1 MEASI
6 KKNATMLTMLM
17 LVKKGLSIV
26 YKIPYQNLTGDAG
39 FYVFQQVYPFMAIL
53 MLLTGF
59 ALPTVIGSLLAEN
72 HYSGMIKDKLKRG
85 MWIVTLAIFIILFL
99 GNRQIAL
106 IMGDILL
113 APVIRITGVHFLFLP
128 PIAYM
133 RGVLQ
138 SRPNT
143 IKRFGYSVVIEQIS
157 RVSAVLVVLYAFDTH
172 HHSYYRIAFLAV
184 LFSLISP
191 VVTIIHLYLMKPIDD
206 ATSFLTLKEKPQ
218 FFHRT
223 MYLMLGSGVLVIFSL
238 VDSFLVFN
246 MLITTQTQV
255 NAMVLRGVLER
266 GLPLVQAG
274 TFFVGSLVSL
284 IMLQFEQAKH
294 KKQKKIA
301 LRTGLF
307 YILALATPVTVGL
320 IHVMPYLNVTL
331 FTNQYGND
339 ALQMMMIQIVLYSVI
354 VVLTA
359 ILSREER
366 QSFVLVA
373 LLIGFLTKLLLTAPL
388 VYRMGIEGAAL
399 SSVLSLLIMCL
410 LMLIGTRYLFT
421 PKLFMIVIGISLSSL
436 FMWLGLH
443 YISPFLAFLN
453 TGERSGYLS
462 LLLVNVVIGLLIY
475 SLMMFMLIGLFKA
488 IGKAILLRHEKRRQR
503 VEKAARARDRMR
515 SDMLK
520 LQEAQMQ
527 EAQRLQKEALERERY
542 RQSLMHNKPKPA
554 AYVSPVTVDDQLEAR
569 GYVHHQSR
577 SEQQQ
582 SQLTHSQ
589 IKNEPINQ
597 IRKER
602 KKMRL
607 DKFLKV
613 SRIIKR
619 RQTAKEVSDAGKIS
633 VNGKIAKSSTALQ
646 VGDEIALHYAT
657 RTLVV
662 KVMVIKD
669 STKKEDARL
678 MYEVVRE
685 EATSSSN

>member
-6 KKNATMLTMLM
+6 KKNAAMLTVLM

-39 FYVFQQVYPFMAIL
+39 FYVFQQVYPFIAIL

-72 HYSGMIKDKLKRG
+72 HYSGMIKDKLKWG
-85 MWIVTLAIFIILFL
+85 MWIFALATFIILFL

-113 APVIRITGVHFLFLP
+113 APVIRIAGVHFLFLP

-138 SRPNT
+138 SRPHT
-143 IKRFGYSVVIEQIS
+143 IKRFGYSVVIEQMS
-157 RVSAVLVVLYAFDTH
+157 RVLAVLVVLYSFNSD

-218 FFHRT
+218 FFRRT

-246 MLITTQTQV
+246 LLITKETQA

-266 GLPLVQAG
+266 GLPLIQVG

-301 LRTGLF
+301 LQTGLF
-307 YILALATPVTVGL
+307 YMLALAIPATVGL
-320 IHVMPYLNVTL
+320 IYVMPYLNVTL

-339 ALQMMMIQIVLYSVI
+339 ALQMMMIQIVLYA
-354 VVLTA
+354 VVVLLTA
-359 ILSREER
+359 ILSKEER
-366 QSFVLVA
+366 QSFVLA
-373 LLIGFLTKLLLTAPL
+373 SLLIGFLTKLLITAPL
-388 VYRMGIEGAAL
+388 VYEMGIEGAAL
-399 SSVLSLLIMCL
+399 SSVISLSMMCL
-410 LMLIGTRYLFT
+410 LMLIGAKYLFT
-421 PKLFMIVIGISLSSL
+421 VKLVTILMGISLSSFL
-436 FMWLGLH
+436 MWSGLH
-443 YISPFLAFLN
+443 QISPFLAFLN
-453 TGERSGYLS
+453 TGTRSGYLV
-462 LLLVNVVIGLLIY
+462 LLLINIVIGLLIY
-475 SLMMFMLIGLFKA
+475 SLVMFMLIWLFKA
-488 IGKAILLRHEKRRQR
+488 IGKAILLRHEKRRKR
-503 VEKAARARDRMR
+503 IEKAARARDRLR
-515 SDMLK
+515 ADMLK
-520 LQEAQMQ
+520 LQEQQEQ
-527 EAQRLQKEALERERY
+527 EARRLQKEALERERY
-542 RQSLMHNKPKPA
+542 RQSLMHNKPKRA
-554 AYVSPVTVDDQLEAR
+554 AYVSPVTVDEQIEAR

-582 SQLTHSQ
+582 APLTQ
-589 IKNEPINQ
+589 PQVRNEPINQ

-633 VNGKIAKSSTALQ
+633 VNGKVAKSSTALQ

-669 STKKEDARL
+669 STKKEDAEL

-685 EATSSSN
+685 EATTGSS